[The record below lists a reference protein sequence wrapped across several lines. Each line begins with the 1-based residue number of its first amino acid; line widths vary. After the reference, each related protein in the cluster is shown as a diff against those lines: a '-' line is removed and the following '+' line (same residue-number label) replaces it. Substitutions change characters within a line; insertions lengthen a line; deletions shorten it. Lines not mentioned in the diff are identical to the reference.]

1 MSYSY
6 FVIGLSSEPRIIAL
20 GDCGRKFLVIFLP
33 LGQGNS
39 DWVRQEMAIE
49 HSENWFLRKHDNG
62 EVFGPVPFEK
72 IREWADSAQVNPQD
86 MLSIDEVIW
95 TKAPMI
101 PEMEMDWL
109 IVMGENLLYGPTT
122 AEALL
127 EFEKLGEI
135 NPSTALINCNTGQ
148 SSTLRET
155 PFYQASLGDPMRRE
169 QAPASA
175 ALASIQ
181 QPGQSGSLRVNLQQ
195 RIRELE
201 NTLLDKSR
209 KLKVAEE
216 SIVRLETKIRELEDR
231 IRDYSGFRRS

>member
-1 MSYSY
+1 
-6 FVIGLSSEPRIIAL
+6 
-20 GDCGRKFLVIFLP
+20 
-33 LGQGNS
+33 
-39 DWVRQEMAIE
+39 MAIE

-72 IREWADSAQVNPQD
+72 IREWAHSAQVNPQD
-86 MLSIDEVIW
+86 MLSIDQVIW

-109 IVMGENLLYGPTT
+109 IVVGENLLYGPTA

-135 NPSTALINCNTGQ
+135 NPATALINCNTGQ
-148 SSTLRET
+148 NSTLGET
-155 PFYQASLGDPMRRE
+155 PFYQASLVNPLRE
-169 QAPASA
+169 EEAAANVLPA
-175 ALASIQ
+175 LIQ
-181 QPGQSGSLRVNLQQ
+181 PPGRGGSFRVNLQQ

-201 NTLLDKSR
+201 NALLDKSR
-209 KLKVAEE
+209 KLTVAEE
-216 SIVRLETKIRELEDR
+216 TIVRLEGKIRELEDR